1 MGNLYLQTK
10 AKNEVKPYDSS
21 DFYTI
26 SANFFQDIEKK
37 IESEID
43 VNIVTIFQEFEEY
56 DSKFKAKFKR
66 KLKKYYSKASRDT
79 VTVDARF

>member
-1 MGNLYLQTK
+1 MGDFYLQTK
-10 AKNEVKPYDSS
+10 ANNEIKPYDSS

-43 VNIVTIFQEFEEY
+43 VKIMTIFQEFEEY
-56 DSKFKAKFKR
+56 DSKFKAKFK
-66 KLKKYYSKASRDT
+66 KTLSK
-79 VTVDARF
+79 V